1 MRSEL
6 YQFDVLK
13 DDHVIEPFFNVN
25 WHVQAGDYGVQAV
38 QHQGDNDGRMGSRRW
53 DAPIKDLAKDFD
65 NAIDLDEALRAYG
78 ATGMGIGMVAE
89 MIDGPIWEAAIRRR
103 LRRMGKSKHVMNV
116 SKLHAK
122 LLKRVGR

>member
-1 MRSEL
+1 MNPVKIPLIIYNIIEDTADAIDLQQLSDAYDRLTKIDCMS
-6 YQFDVLK
+6 
-13 DDHVIEPFFNVN
+13 DD
-25 WHVQAGDYGVQAV
+25 
-38 QHQGDNDGRMGSRRW
+38 
-53 DAPIKDLAKDFD
+53 DAIKDLAKDFD
-65 NAIDLDEALRAYG
+65 DAIDLDEALRAYG